1 MRKFTV
7 VLLMLFTT
15 ILLSLNLF
23 AGQDKDKK
31 MAKHPK
37 VNFSVSCVE
46 CHTNVTPDIV
56 KEWKSSKHGEMN
68 FGCYMCHGDGQQEF
82 YPRPGSDRCISC
94 HGDHAVDFSKTKATN
109 CFDCHQGHTLKFHKN
124 N

>member
-1 MRKFTV
+1 MRKFIV

-15 ILLSLNLF
+15 ILLGLNLF

-31 MAKHPK
+31 MVKHPE
-37 VNFSVSCVE
+37 VDFSVSCVE

-82 YPRPGSDRCISC
+82 YPRPSSDRCISC
-94 HGDHAVDFSKTKATN
+94 HGDYAVDFSKTKATN